1 MNKVFTPMNYKAH
14 LRETYEIYR
23 KNFSSLLAIVVIGE
37 GPILLLG
44 SISGKIESPTLLL
57 AVGLLGI
64 CWLIVAWP
72 LIIGALIHAVSEQF
86 LRKTISVSRSYNF
99 AWKRIATLI
108 GSTFLAILA
117 FVGIVIILFGLF
129 AAISFVTEK
138 KTWGYLPV
146 ILGFLIIYFIV
157 NWSFIWEAAL
167 LEGLSSKGAVSRSF
181 ALVKGNWWRVLGTM
195 FLLGIIISP
204 INAILGKIPGIG
216 EIIGGILTTPFFV
229 VGHILL
235 YYDLRL
241 RKEGYNVETLAGE
254 LNIKPDLR
262 FTKVWEDLSNEAFTL
277 YQQGQFPEAAKRL
290 QEALKAAEDA
300 LGPDHLDV
308 ATILRNLAGISEA
321 QGKYADAEPFY
332 GRLLKIKEKEFGSD
346 HPDVAAIYENMAE
359 LYRQIGKED
368 EANKLEARARKIRS
382 K

>member
-86 LRKTISVSRSYNF
+86 LRQTISVSRSYNF

-241 RKEGYNVETLAGE
+241 RKEGYNVETIAGE

-262 FTKVWEDLSNEAFTL
+262 FTKLWEDLSNEAFNL
-277 YQQGQFPEAAKRL
+277 YQ
-290 QEALKAAEDA
+290 
-300 LGPDHLDV
+300 
-308 ATILRNLAGISEA
+308 
-321 QGKYADAEPFY
+321 
-332 GRLLKIKEKEFGSD
+332 
-346 HPDVAAIYENMAE
+346 
-359 LYRQIGKED
+359 
-368 EANKLEARARKIRS
+368 
-382 K
+382 